1 MSSLNAS
8 LVSTLR
14 FQEKVLTLPATRAD
28 QSIPAAKV
36 QTEGDSFMKRF
47 LAALL
52 RSLGT
57 LSV

>member
-1 MSSLNAS
+1 MSTLSAS
-8 LVSTLR
+8 LVSTVR
-14 FQEKVLTLPATRAD
+14 FQENVLTVPATPAD

-36 QTEGDSFMKRF
+36 QTERENFMKRF

-57 LSV
+57 FAA

>member
-1 MSSLNAS
+1 MSTLSAS
-8 LVSTLR
+8 LVPTVR
-14 FQEKVLTLPATRAD
+14 FQEKVPTLPLTRAD

-36 QTEGDSFMKRF
+36 QTEEEKSMKRF

-57 LSV
+57 FAA

>member
-1 MSSLNAS
+1 MSTLSAS
-8 LVSTLR
+8 FVSTVR

-36 QTEGDSFMKRF
+36 QTEGENSMTRF

-57 LSV
+57 FAV